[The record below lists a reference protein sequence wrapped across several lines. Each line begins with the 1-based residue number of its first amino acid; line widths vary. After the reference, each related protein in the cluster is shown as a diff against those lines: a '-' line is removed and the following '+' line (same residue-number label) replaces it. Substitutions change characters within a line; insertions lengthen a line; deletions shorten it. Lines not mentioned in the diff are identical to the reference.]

1 MSGPGDADG
10 PPRASTA
17 GLSLTGLLGG
27 AGIVPQ
33 TLPQLETTRGFLVPG
48 LVEVALADLLRGRI
62 GGSQASV
69 VPRDVDTL
77 LMSQDSLLML
87 LSGPTSD
94 LSPLVAVGVV
104 DGFWSCGRSIR
115 LAHTLLYVT
124 TEEIHSLK
132 PGFLFKTAGSPPG
145 SGYINQ
151 QVVRAPREPRAGDV
165 YIYRSDRR
173 EDLPNTPGGIKESS
187 VRSPEDPV
195 RDPPWDQG
203 GAP

>member
-10 PPRASTA
+10 PPRAPTA

-69 VPRDVDTL
+69 VPRDVDTV
-77 LMSQDSLLML
+77 LMSQDSLLVL

-104 DGFWSCGRSIR
+104 DSFRSCGRSIR

-165 YIYRSDRR
+165 YIYIDPTEGRIF
-173 EDLPNTPGGIKESS
+173 PIP
-187 VRSPEDPV
+187 PE
-195 RDPPWDQG
+195 G
-203 GAP
+203 